1 MRDIMFKGSFE
12 SLKIYMRRDSPVGDP
27 HPGVPGPVEQLLR
40 LVGARPGHQ
49 PHGGLVQEQSE
60 QFIISVRQQMF
71 RKSSSKK
78 HVR

>member
-40 LVGARPGHQ
+40 LVRAGPGHQ